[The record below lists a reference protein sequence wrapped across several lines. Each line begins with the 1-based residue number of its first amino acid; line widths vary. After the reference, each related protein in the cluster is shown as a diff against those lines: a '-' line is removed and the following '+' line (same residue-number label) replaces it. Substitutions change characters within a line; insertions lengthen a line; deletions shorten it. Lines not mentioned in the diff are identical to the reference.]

1 MKKLED
7 AISNIRYGSV
17 LIIKKNQSENKHE
30 YNSCIIVY
38 DGRIFEDVKVVELGD
53 LLKMV
58 PNITSQ
64 LDQGYIYQFKYLSAE
79 GKYKSTIVHRVK
91 EGGYKELFKDEI
103 INDFEVLSDNFLDGI
118 IDLDT
123 KIANFDNKS
132 KSIIKKIIA

>member
-132 KSIIKKIIA
+132 KSIIKKTIA